1 MIRLPQ
7 PRAFLEGEHM
17 RHCVLTEPKE
27 NMERCKPGNTPYNSF
42 TKNQGLKG
50 TCSPDDSHVLVLKLE
65 EMLHLLPRKSSVT
78 VGNKGD
84 WKPPGKTRWGRWEE
98 VKGQEEPDASPY
110 RSTLSSGLICSSGQF
125 DTKGMLKQSSRTQTT
140 T

>member
-50 TCSPDDSHVLVLKLE
+50 TCSPNDSHLLALKLE

-78 VGNKGD
+78 VGNKGE
-84 WKPPGKTRWGRWEE
+84 WNPSGKTRWGRWEE
-98 VKGQEEPDASPY
+98 VKGGTRAARCESLQVHTIFRVDLQLRPIQYQRYA
-110 RSTLSSGLICSSGQF
+110 
-125 DTKGMLKQSSRTQTT
+125 
-140 T
+140 